1 MDIILS
7 SDNID
12 VQACDVVA
20 TGFFLD
26 ERPLRGASGWI
37 DWRLNGRLS
46 RLIQA
51 KRLTGE
57 WKETILIPSEGRIV
71 APLILLIGL
80 GRVKEY
86 APFRLRELS
95 AHLIMTLQGIQ
106 APTIC
111 LSFPCEEPY
120 DMDCGKTAEVLVEAI
135 ADCLN
140 SDPRLM
146 DEEWVKNLR
155 LLFPQDT
162 DRFEETLLGIE
173 SAKSILGDRFQI
185 NVSLASDRPGS
196 PEKATGGNIET
207 DLSGN

>member
-7 SDNID
+7 SDSID
-12 VQACDVVA
+12 VQECDVIA

-46 RLIQA
+46 RFIQA

-57 WKETILIPSEGRIV
+57 WKETILVPSEGRIV

-86 APFRLRELS
+86 GPLRLRELS

-106 APTIC
+106 VPNVC
-111 LSFPCEEPY
+111 LSFPSGEPY
-120 DMDCGKTAEVLVEAI
+120 SIDCGKTAEVLLEGI
-135 ADCLN
+135 ADCLDR
-140 SDPRLM
+140 DPRLTG
-146 DEEWVKNLR
+146 EEWVKNLR
-155 LLFPQDT
+155 LLFTQDAG
-162 DRFEETLLGIE
+162 RFEETLLGIQ
-173 SAKSILGDRFQI
+173 AVKSILKDRFQI
-185 NVSLASDRPGS
+185 KVRVDSDHPDS
-196 PEKATGGNIET
+196 PEERREER
-207 DLSGN
+207 

>member
-1 MDIILS
+1 MDIMLS
-7 SDNID
+7 SDRID
-12 VQACDVVA
+12 VQECDVIV

-57 WKETILIPSEGRIV
+57 WKETILVPSEGRIV

-86 APFRLRELS
+86 DPFRLRELS

-106 APTIC
+106 VPHIC
-111 LSFPCEEPY
+111 LSFPCEGSY
-120 DMDCGKTAEVLVEAI
+120 NMDCVKTAEGLVEGI
-135 ADCLN
+135 AECLDR
-140 SDPRLM
+140 DPRLTG
-146 DEEWVKNLR
+146 EEWVKNLR
-155 LLFPQDT
+155 LFFTQDAG
-162 DRFEETLLGIE
+162 RFEETLLGIQT
-173 SAKSILGDRFQI
+173 ATSILKDRFQI
-185 NVSLASDRPGS
+185 NVRVASDPTDFR
-196 PEKATGGNIET
+196 EERREET
-207 DLSGN
+207 PP

>member
-1 MDIILS
+1 M
-7 SDNID
+7 
-12 VQACDVVA
+12 
-20 TGFFLD
+20 
-26 ERPLRGASGWI
+26 
-37 DWRLNGRLS
+37 NGRLS

-57 WKETILIPSEGRIV
+57 WKETILVPSEGRIA

-80 GRVKEY
+80 GRVREY
-86 APFRLRELS
+86 SLFRLKELS
-95 AHLIMTLQGIQ
+95 VHLIMTLQGIQ

-120 DMDCGKTAEVLVEAI
+120 DLGCGKTAEVLIEAI
-135 ADCLN
+135 ADCFDR
-140 SDPRLM
+140 DPPLK

-173 SAKSILGDRFQI
+173 SAKSILGDRFKI
-185 NVSLASDRPGS
+185 NVSVASDRPVS
-196 PEKATGGNIET
+196 SEIQREEK
-207 DLSGN
+207 

>member
-20 TGFFLD
+20 TGFFVD
-26 ERPLRGASGWI
+26 ERPLRGASGWL

-57 WKETILIPSEGRIV
+57 WKETTLVPSEGRIA

-86 APFRLRELS
+86 ALFRLRELS
-95 AHLIMTLQGIQ
+95 VHLIMTLQGIQ

-120 DMDCGKTAEVLVEAI
+120 DLGCGKTAEVLIEAI
-135 ADCLN
+135 ADCFDR
-140 SDPRLM
+140 DPPLK

-155 LLFPQDT
+155 LLFTQEAG
-162 DRFEETLLGIE
+162 RFEETLSGIQT
-173 SAKSILGDRFQI
+173 AKSILKDRLQI
-185 NVSLASDRPGS
+185 KVRVASDH
-196 PEKATGGNIET
+196 T
-207 DLSGN
+207 DVLEERREEAPS